1 MNERAD
7 RSGGA
12 TPGGDRTHRVP
23 VLVVGGSLVGLS
35 TSVFLGRLGVRHTLV
50 ERHTGTSIH
59 PRGRGNNV
67 RTMEIFRVAGT
78 EPDIRRAAATLA
90 DNHGILQTPTLVGD
104 AGEWLFKQ
112 IDAGGG
118 LARFSPSSWCLCS
131 QNDLEPELLTHAT
144 NLGGDVRFGTELL
157 SFEADAEG
165 VTAIVKSR
173 ETGEHTTIRA
183 DYMVAADGPRS
194 PVREQLGIG
203 QSGPGDLFHNVSIT
217 FRSRRLADVVGERR
231 FIVCYLTDENAD
243 GALLPVDNRENWV
256 FHAPWHP
263 EQGETVEDFTDERC
277 AAHIRRAIGDPDLDV
292 EITGKAP
299 WHAAQRVA
307 RSYRSGRV
315 LLAGDSAH
323 EMSPTGAFGSNTG
336 IQDAHNLAWKLAAVL
351 EGWAGEA
358 LLDTYDTE
366 RRPVAEATSAR
377 AAARSVEHSH
387 PGFAPPPVMGG
398 GGPGAAGGPDGAPGA
413 APGAGPDGVPGAGPG
428 GGFGGGSGGVPGAGP
443 GGLSGAGSVAG
454 SGVGL
459 AGGPGG
465 SVGAGAGG
473 APGAG
478 SGGVSGAGSD
488 GLPGAG
494 SGGVPGGPVA
504 GAGSGVGF
512 DGGPGGGFGGGSGG
526 VPGAGPG
533 GLSGAGSVAGPG
545 GSGGAGSGAGFAGG
559 PGGSSGGV
567 PGGAPGAGS
576 GGRPGGMPGASGPGG
591 RPGGRP
597 GGGPQRGILNVALG
611 YRYPQGAVVGADAA
625 SPVVPEG
632 LDLTGAPGSRAP
644 HLWLRQGDARV
655 STLDLYEDSLVLLSD
670 AAQPTGWHEAATRVA
685 AELRVPLK
693 PYRVGGTPEAD
704 LVPDDEETDW
714 ARAHGVT
721 RGGAVLIRPDG
732 FVAWRSPGP
741 APDPESMLRQV
752 VGTVLAR
759 T

>member
-12 TPGGDRTHRVP
+12 PGGDRTHRVP

-35 TSVFLGRLGVRHTLV
+35 MSVFLGRLGVRHTLV
-50 ERHTGTSIH
+50 ERHAGTSIH

-67 RTMEIFRVAGT
+67 RTMEIFRVAGA

-90 DNHGILQTPTLVGD
+90 DNHGILQTPTLAGD

-112 IDAGGG
+112 IDPGNG

-131 QNDLEPELLTHAT
+131 QNDLEPELLTHAGT
-144 NLGGDVRFGTELL
+144 LGGDLRFGTEML
-157 SFEADAEG
+157 SFEADADG

-183 DYMVAADGPRS
+183 DYLVAADGPRS

-217 FRSRRLADVVGERR
+217 FRSRRLADVVGDRR

-263 EQGETVEDFTDERC
+263 DQGETVEDFTDERC
-277 AAHIRRAIGDPDLDV
+277 AAHIRRAVGDPGLDV

-377 AAARSVEHSH
+377 AAHRSVEHSH
-387 PGFAPPPVMGG
+387 PGFAPPPVLGG
-398 GGPGAAGGPDGAPGA
+398 GGPGGGGA
-413 APGAGPDGVPGAGPG
+413 APGGPG
-428 GGFGGGSGGVPGAGP
+428 
-443 GGLSGAGSVAG
+443 
-454 SGVGL
+454 
-459 AGGPGG
+459 
-465 SVGAGAGG
+465 
-473 APGAG
+473 
-478 SGGVSGAGSD
+478 
-488 GLPGAG
+488 
-494 SGGVPGGPVA
+494 
-504 GAGSGVGF
+504 
-512 DGGPGGGFGGGSGG
+512 
-526 VPGAGPG
+526 
-533 GLSGAGSVAGPG
+533 GPG
-545 GSGGAGSGAGFAGG
+545 GSGGPGG
-559 PGGSSGGV
+559 PGGPGDPGGAGGASGASVPSGGAPGGPGGGPGGAARGG
-567 PGGAPGAGS
+567 PGGAPGG
-576 GGRPGGMPGASGPGG
+576 GPGG
-591 RPGGRP
+591 AP

-611 YRYPQGAVVGADAA
+611 YRYPQGAVVGADPAT
-625 SPVVPEG
+625 PVVPEG
-632 LDLTGAPGSRAP
+632 LDLSGAPGSRAP
-644 HLWLRQGDARV
+644 HLWLRRDEERL

-670 AAQPTGWHEAATRVA
+670 AAQPTGWHEAATEVA
-685 AELRVPLK
+685 AAMRVPLTS
-693 PYRVGGTPEAD
+693 YRVGGSAGAD

-741 APDPESMLRQV
+741 APDPRAMLRQV

-759 T
+759 A